1 MKWVHEIREEKV
13 RESFMARSR
22 TDYLEAGLVLLAVV
36 VFSSLLL
43 LPSVSLAA
51 CVCGGGDGIPLTYP
65 SPPINIDGNVAEWGT
80 TSQPGTVLN
89 DEDNSVCDGI
99 SGGTDLD
106 TPGNGQDIV
115 QFSYTYDGT
124 WIYFYTERT
133 GSTNNKQNF
142 LYYADVDN
150 DGFQEDGEPVIVA
163 EWQGNNGQVSVFIA
177 EYNPVD
183 AINGDPTV
191 DSAGLGDGYSLPGN
205 LKNISSE
212 LTTSS
217 GIYGAG
223 ASGGLIMELRIE
235 WTRLGFTVPTG
246 HSVHVS
252 STNAN
257 KNANNLGSSIQDN
270 LGGCGGGGGTT
281 QYADLDFSGAYSL
294 QGAQASSVNGLH
306 HLVNLGNG
314 DDSFAF
320 AYTIAGSYS
329 PSVTLYLDDGD
340 AIFDTGDS
348 VIAGTVAVASGA
360 SVDVI
365 IVYGIGPVAFGTATV
380 TTTATSE
387 FSLTQSFTI
396 SDSVVDT
403 IEVVMPDLLT
413 IKSVSGVADVRAF
426 NSSNSKAIPGAS
438 VTYSIQVSNVGNG
451 WTVTDSVFVTDT
463 IPPGTEMY
471 VGDGSASPVIWS
483 DSGSGLTYSFVDLGD
498 TDDDIAFTSDS
509 GPIPI
514 YNYTPD
520 GGADGYDSAV
530 TGFRINPKGAFNP
543 STSITLSSRVS
554 VR

>member
-1 MKWVHEIREEKV
+1 
-13 RESFMARSR
+13 MAKTR
-22 TDYLEAGLVLLAVV
+22 TAHVKTVLVLLTAVV
-36 VFSSLLL
+36 LCTLFL

-65 SPPINIDGNVAEWGT
+65 SPPINVDGDVAEWGT
-80 TSQPGTVLN
+80 TSQPGTILN
-89 DEDNSVCDGI
+89 DEDNNVCDGI
-99 SGGTDLD
+99 SGVDDPD

-115 QFSYTYDGT
+115 QFSHTYDDT

-133 GSTNNKQNF
+133 GSTSNVQNF
-142 LYYADVDN
+142 LYYADRDN

-163 EWQGNNGQVSVFIA
+163 EWQGNTGQVNVYIA

-183 AINGDPTV
+183 AVNGDFTV
-191 DSAGLGDGYSLPGN
+191 DSAGSGDGYSLPGN
-205 LKNISSE
+205 LKNISSA

-235 WTRLGFTVPTG
+235 WTRLGFIGPTG
-246 HSVHVS
+246 HTVHVS

-257 KNANNLGSSIQDN
+257 KNANNLGSQIDDN

-281 QYADLDFSGAYSL
+281 QYADLIFSGAYTL

-314 DDSFAF
+314 DDSFSF
-320 AYTIAGSYS
+320 AYSITGPHT
-329 PSVTLYLDDGD
+329 PSVALYVDDGSSPG
-340 AIFDTGDS
+340 IFDTGDS

-360 SVDVI
+360 SVDII
-365 IVYGIGPVAFGTATV
+365 IVYGIGPTALGIATV

-396 SDSVVDT
+396 SDFVVDT
-403 IEVVMPDLLT
+403 VEVTGPDLMT
-413 IKSVSGVADVRAF
+413 IKSVFGVTDARAF
-426 NSSNSKAIPGAS
+426 NNSQPKAIPGAS
-438 VTYSIQVSNVGNG
+438 VTYSIQIINVGIG
-451 WTVTDSVFVTDT
+451 PTEIDSVFVTDT

-471 VGDGSASPVIWS
+471 VGDGSTSPVIWS
-483 DSGSGLTYSFVDLGD
+483 ETGSGLTYSFVSLGD
-498 TDDDIAFTSDS
+498 TGDDIDFTSDS
-509 GPIPI
+509 GPTPT
-514 YNYTPD
+514 YNYTPT
-520 GGADGYDSAV
+520 GVDGYDSAV
-530 TGFRINPKGAFNP
+530 TGFQINPKGAMNP
-543 STSITLSSRVS
+543 SSSSFTLLPRVR

>member
-1 MKWVHEIREEKV
+1 MREG
-13 RESFMARSR
+13 FMARSFKIQAS
-22 TDYLEAGLVLLAVV
+22 TCFILMVAALLI
-36 VFSSLLL
+36 SLL
-43 LPSVSLAA
+43 LPSVSHAA

-133 GSTNNKQNF
+133 GSSNNKQNF

-191 DSAGLGDGYSLPGN
+191 DSAGSGDGYSLPGN

-235 WTRLGFTVPTG
+235 WARLGFTVPTG

-294 QGAQASSVNGLH
+294 QGAQASSVDGLH

-314 DDSFAF
+314 DDSFSF
-320 AYTIAGSYS
+320 AYTITGPHS
-329 PSVTLYLDDGD
+329 PTVTLYLDDGD

-348 VIAGTVAVASGA
+348 IIPIAGTVAVASGA
-360 SVDVI
+360 SVDII
-365 IVYGIGPVAFGTATV
+365 IVYGIGSTSIGVATV

-387 FSLTQSFTI
+387 FSLTQSVTI
-396 SDSVVDT
+396 SDFVVDT
-403 IEVVMPDLLT
+403 VEVTGPDLVT
-413 IKSVSGVADVRAF
+413 IKSISGVADARAF
-426 NSSNSKAIPGAS
+426 NSTNPKAIPGAS

-451 WTVTDSVFVTDT
+451 WTVTDSVVLSDT
-463 IPPGTEMY
+463 IPPGSEMY

-483 DSGSGLTYSFVDLGD
+483 DLGSGLTYSFVSLGD
-498 TDDDIAFTSDS
+498 TGDDIDFTSDS
-509 GPIPI
+509 GPTPT

-530 TGFRINPKGAFNP
+530 TGFQINPKGAFNP
-543 STSITLSSRVS
+543 SSSFTLSLRVR